1 MAFTGEIRMEKPCRI
16 GREKEMEGAA
26 QGIVIVV
33 AGAAAALLLGM
44 PQAALST
51 HAVNAPLLPDLI
63 VKEPERLSVLK
74 IQNKL
79 RLRFDNEVGNAHTG
93 PFELVAESGES
104 DCDGD
109 STIATGERKVSQRV
123 YTDANGNGFFERG
136 IDTVYADTPA
146 GCVVYHDEPT
156 HHHAHYSDFASY
168 SLVQLSG
175 SATGAG
181 SSKVTFCIADVWRF
195 RGSLDGS
202 PGSRYYSSCSG
213 LTQGLS
219 VGWSDEYPYTTS
231 GQFIELDPGG
241 TYIGDGDYCL
251 VSIADPQGL
260 VSETNETNN
269 AASVQIHLSR
279 RGKKVQAFPGTSC
292 GSIPAESW

>member
-1 MAFTGEIRMEKPCRI
+1 MER
-16 GREKEMEGAA
+16 AA
-26 QGIVIVV
+26 RRIVIAV
-33 AGAAAALLLGM
+33 AAAAAALLLGM

-51 HAVNAPLLPDLI
+51 HERGAELLPDLI

-93 PFELVAESGES
+93 PFELVAAAAES
-104 DCDGD
+104 DCDGGG
-109 STIATGERKVSQRV
+109 IAPGKRNVSQRV

-136 IDTVYADTPA
+136 TDTAFADTPA

-168 SLVQLSG
+168 NLVGPSG
-175 SATGAG
+175 ATVAG

-195 RGSLDGS
+195 RGGLFGS
-202 PGSRYYSSCSG
+202 PGSKYYSSCNG

-231 GQFIELDPGG
+231 GQYIELDPGG
-241 TYIGDGDYCL
+241 TYIGDGNYCL
-251 VSIADPQGL
+251 VSIADPQGR
-260 VSETNETNN
+260 VREADETNN
-269 AASVQIHLSR
+269 AASVQIQLSR
-279 RGKKVQAFPGTSC
+279 HGKKVQTFPGTSC
-292 GSIPAESW
+292 GGITAESW

>member
-1 MAFTGEIRMEKPCRI
+1 MER
-16 GREKEMEGAA
+16 AA
-26 QGIVIVV
+26 QRIVVVV
-33 AGAAAALLLGM
+33 AGAAAALLFGL

-51 HAVNAPLLPDLI
+51 HVVNAPLLPDLI

-74 IQNKL
+74 LQNQR

-93 PFELVAESGES
+93 PFELVAEGVEA

-109 STIATGERKVSQRV
+109 GTVATGERRVSQRI

-136 IDTVYADTPA
+136 TDTIFTDTPA

-168 SLVQLSG
+168 SLVRLG
-175 SATGAG
+175 DGVTVAG

-195 RGSLDGS
+195 RGSLAGS
-202 PGSRYYSSCSG
+202 PESRYYSGCNG

-219 VGWSDEYPYTTS
+219 AGWSDEYPYTTA
-231 GQFIELDPGG
+231 GQYIDLDPGG

-260 VSETNETNN
+260 VSETEDTND
-269 AASVQIHLSR
+269 AASVEIRLSR

-292 GSIPAESW
+292 GSVPAESW

>member
-1 MAFTGEIRMEKPCRI
+1 M
-16 GREKEMEGAA
+16 GRTA
-26 QGIVIVV
+26 QRLAIVV
-33 AGAAAALLLGM
+33 PAAAAALVFGM

-51 HAVNAPLLPDLI
+51 HAPNAPLLPDLI

-74 IQNKL
+74 MQNKL

-93 PFELVAESGES
+93 PFELVSEAVES
-104 DCDGD
+104 DCDGGGV
-109 STIATGERKVSQRV
+109 APGERKVSQRV

-136 IDTVYADTPA
+136 TDTLFSDTPA

-168 SLVQLSG
+168 DLVRLSDG
-175 SATGAG
+175 ATVAG

-195 RGSLDGS
+195 RGSLAGS
-202 PGSRYYSSCSG
+202 PGSKSYNSCSG

-231 GQFIELDPGG
+231 GQYIELDPGG

-251 VSIADPQGL
+251 VSIADPSGL
-260 VSETNETNN
+260 VSETDETNN
-269 AASVQIHLSR
+269 EASVEIRLSR
-279 RGKKVQAFPGTSC
+279 HGKKVQAFPGTSC
-292 GSIPAESW
+292 GGVLAESW

>member
-1 MAFTGEIRMEKPCRI
+1 
-16 GREKEMEGAA
+16 MEGAA
-26 QGIVIVV
+26 QKIAVVV
-33 AGAAAALLLGM
+33 AAAGAAALLLGM

-51 HAVNAPLLPDLI
+51 HAPNEPLLPDLI

-74 IQNKL
+74 IQSRL

-93 PFELVAESGES
+93 PFELVAEGVES

-109 STIATGERKVSQRV
+109 GTVAAGERKVSQRV

-136 IDTVYADTPA
+136 ADTAFSDTSA

-168 SLVQLSG
+168 SLVRLSDG
-175 SATGAG
+175 ATVAG

-195 RGSLDGS
+195 RGSLAGS
-202 PGSRYYSSCSG
+202 PAGGYYSGCSG

-219 VGWSDEYPYTTS
+219 VGWSDEYPYTTG
-231 GQFIELDPGG
+231 GQYIDLDPGG
-241 TYIGDGDYCL
+241 TYVGDGAYCL
-251 VSIADPQGL
+251 VTTADPLGR
-260 VSETNETNN
+260 VSETQDANN
-269 AASVQIHLSR
+269 AASVQIQLSR
-279 RGKKVQAFPGTSC
+279 RGKKVQTFPGTSC
-292 GSIPAESW
+292 GGAPAESW

>member
-1 MAFTGEIRMEKPCRI
+1 M
-16 GREKEMEGAA
+16 GRAA
-26 QGIVIVV
+26 QRIAIVV
-33 AGAAAALLLGM
+33 AAAAALLFGV

-51 HAVNAPLLPDLI
+51 HAVGAPLLPDLI

-74 IQNKL
+74 VQRKL

-93 PFELVAESGES
+93 PFELVAEDSES
-104 DCDGD
+104 NCDGGD
-109 STIATGERKVSQRV
+109 SSPGERKVSQRV

-136 IDTVYADTPA
+136 IDTDYHDTSA

-168 SLVQLSG
+168 NLVRVSDGQT
-175 SATGAG
+175 AAG

-195 RGSLDGS
+195 RGSLAGS
-202 PGSRYYSSCSG
+202 PGGRHYTSCTG

-231 GQFIELDPGG
+231 GQYIELDPGG
-241 TYIGDGDYCL
+241 TYVGDGDYCL

-260 VSETNETNN
+260 VSEANETNN
-269 AASVQIHLSR
+269 EASVEIRLSR
-279 RGKKVQAFPGTSC
+279 HGKKVQAFPGTSC
-292 GSIPAESW
+292 GGVLPESW